1 MVTAE
6 FKSDAL
12 LICVHDVYGVDIN
25 TENASAAT
33 SEKPSSQWVDGCTEQ
48 SENLLKVT
56 YHNQPPEF

>member
-33 SEKPSSQWVDGCTEQ
+33 SEKPSSQ
-48 SENLLKVT
+48 
-56 YHNQPPEF
+56 